1 MRNTVVSVVVIGILL
16 MGCKSIPRSDS
27 SALMADVK
35 TLEQEAMAS
44 IAQFREQLDGNPEA
58 PQPAQ
63 DLLPKLNGF
72 WNLSPDI
79 IPETWI

>member
-16 MGCKSIPRSDS
+16 MGCKSIPRSES

-44 IAQFREQLDGNPEA
+44 ISWAMSSEDFRHSAAVILLLLIVAGVWSARRSSQSEQ
-58 PQPAQ
+58 
-63 DLLPKLNGF
+63 
-72 WNLSPDI
+72 SPS
-79 IPETWI
+79 